1 MLGVFSL
8 LLYKLSMQI
17 SMVLSSG
24 RIFLS
29 LDKCLKGL
37 NSSAVKFS
45 DGSWSLGKLS
55 YQDQALPSNLAFI
68 KRKSSVHKFFRFT
81 SRNNNPKGSKNS
93 EYLIEL
99 GFTEREHK

>member
-24 RIFLS
+24 RIFLC

-37 NSSAVKFS
+37 NSSAVK
-45 DGSWSLGKLS
+45 
-55 YQDQALPSNLAFI
+55 DQALPSNLAFI

>member
-24 RIFLS
+24 RIFLC

-37 NSSAVKFS
+37 NSSVVKFS

>member
-1 MLGVFSL
+1 
-8 LLYKLSMQI
+8 MQI

-24 RIFLS
+24 RIFLC

-55 YQDQALPSNLAFI
+55 YQDQAL
-68 KRKSSVHKFFRFT
+68 H
-81 SRNNNPKGSKNS
+81 
-93 EYLIEL
+93 
-99 GFTEREHK
+99 